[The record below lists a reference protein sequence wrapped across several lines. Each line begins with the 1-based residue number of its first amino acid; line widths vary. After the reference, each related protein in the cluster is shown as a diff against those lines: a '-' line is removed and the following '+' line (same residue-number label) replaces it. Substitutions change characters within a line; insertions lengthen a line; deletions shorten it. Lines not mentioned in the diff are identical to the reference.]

1 MVDEEC
7 KSWASVFM
15 PYLEHFQASNCLK
28 VQREL
33 KKINDEETLANWF
46 NDFNYSLGTDS
57 SLFQD
62 FSLEIDS
69 LLYEFMKK
77 ALSLGKDI
85 VVAEY
90 IFGGSLVGKIVP
102 NEENPSVVVDWFEYS
117 EDLGINNEFFIK
129 IRRSDN
135 DECDM
140 HVTSND
146 ANYNSIKYFVSLT
159 AGRLYGALNLAI
171 EDNKIIDDSID
182 YVNDGYLLLKKM

>member
-7 KSWASVFM
+7 KSWSSVFM

-46 NDFNYSLGTDS
+46 NDFNSSLGTDS

-129 IRRSDN
+129 ICRSDN

-146 ANYNSIKYFVSLT
+146 ANHNSIKYFVSLT